1 MRVLVCVG
9 CILARSAQSMV
20 VKEFLA
26 VCVCEHGYGLCST
39 GADVGLNKIELWLM
53 KNGRMIEKQSG
64 MIKTIWS

>member
-1 MRVLVCVG
+1 
-9 CILARSAQSMV
+9 MV